1 MLAACLSACGSKQ
14 DSSEPAANTS
24 DSSTKDTASTGSGEL
39 VIGGVGPLTGDYA
52 VYGNAVKNGAQIA
65 VDEINA
71 VLDSI
76 AIDVYKRQI
85 LDTAI
90 LAVSIFV
97 ISIIS
102 LLAILGL
109 QVSLVLLVSGLLM
122 QAILILVLLGRT
134 NMPNRRNARFPV
146 PQRREDEAAVRRVL

>member
-1 MLAACLSACGSKQ
+1 MQNTMYNNQNRTADAAMSA
-14 DSSEPAANTS
+14 PASCCARE
-24 DSSTKDTASTGSGEL
+24 ASRG
-39 VIGGVGPLTGDYA
+39 I
-52 VYGNAVKNGAQIA
+52 
-65 VDEINA
+65 
-71 VLDSI
+71 
-76 AIDVYKRQI
+76 I

-146 PQRREDEAAVRRVL
+146 HQRRF

>member
-1 MLAACLSACGSKQ
+1 MKYTSTCNRTHAADACCAPATQSASR
-14 DSSEPAANTS
+14 
-24 DSSTKDTASTGSGEL
+24 TASDL
-39 VIGGVGPLTGDYA
+39 FA
-52 VYGNAVKNGAQIA
+52 
-65 VDEINA
+65 
-71 VLDSI
+71 
-76 AIDVYKRQI
+76 

-146 PQRREDEAAVRRVL
+146 PQRRF